1 METKAQVGAEPT
13 TEERKHLE
21 ECRREEME
29 LLKGKGGSPESE
41 AEERGDPAHTV
52 KYAVKVSLPRGAMP
66 IYRRFMDTVVP
77 QVVRAISD
85 EISKLLSGID
95 KAVADLRK
103 GGRE

>member
-41 AEERGDPAHTV
+41 AEERGNPAHT
-52 KYAVKVSLPRGAMP
+52 L
-66 IYRRFMDTVVP
+66 T
-77 QVVRAISD
+77 
-85 EISKLLSGID
+85 
-95 KAVADLRK
+95 ADLLK